1 MKVQVLKRR
10 PEVKTDKVREKR
22 ISTEI
27 LVDAYGAS
35 ERAMG
40 WYYYLDQQLQFPFL
54 ASCIAYRPISPLEIK
69 DEVTA
74 IGMAPES
81 EWNTEIFVMIEWGK
95 KGLGVPLSQLEGIK
109 VDKETRQAIGDWHY
123 WVKKGYEY

>member
-10 PEVKTDKVREKR
+10 PEVKTDRIREKR

-27 LVDAYGAS
+27 LVDAYDAS

-54 ASCIAYRPISPLEIK
+54 ARCISSP
-69 DEVTA
+69 DFTF
-74 IGMAPES
+74 GNQRRS
-81 EWNTEIFVMIEWGK
+81 H
-95 KGLGVPLSQLEGIK
+95 S
-109 VDKETRQAIGDWHY
+109 DGD
-123 WVKKGYEY
+123 GA